1 MKRNARA
8 RSIPDY
14 VDTLDGFRAVATF
27 LVLIFHY
34 WQQSWVSMV
43 VRVGPVE
50 VDFTPIVSIGSL
62 GVELLFALSGFCL
75 YYPFALHPQ
84 RRLHAGNYAYKR
96 MVRILP
102 TYFLCVIVCSVYQV
116 GRLDPALLREQ
127 FIGNM
132 TLTQM
137 STPSLAYNHLNPV
150 LWSIAIEAQFYL
162 LFPLLL
168 PLFRKKA
175 LLGHGGGVR
184 HRRGLADVPARRRLL
199 PDRLADEPA
208 ARHDRR
214 LCGRYARGA
223 RRWAGQAR
231 ARRRTARRAAPCVHA
246 GGDDVRRNVLSG
258 RDVHRRAALRERSG
272 KSLAAANAHA
282 QVRFRR
288 LLRRDR
294 RLRVQ
299 LRLDAPPARQPGHA
313 LRQHDFLSGLY
324 VARLDRAAAQGM
336 EPAALRDRAADG
348 RSRVAL
354 AVYALVSGAEPSPF
368 PSS

>member
-150 LWSIAIEAQFYL
+150 LWSIAIEAQF
-162 LFPLLL
+162 L
-168 PLFRKKA
+168 PALPAAAAAVSQKA

-184 HRRGLADVPARRRLL
+184 HRRGLRMYLRDVDYSRIGWLMNQLPGMIDVYVGGMLAR
-199 PDRLADEPA
+199 
-208 ARHDRR
+208 
-214 LCGRYARGA
+214 A

-272 KSLAAANAHA
+272 KSLAAGKCTRASS
-282 QVRFRR
+282 F
-288 LLRRDR
+288 
-294 RLRVQ
+294 
-299 LRLDAPPARQPGHA
+299 PPPSAARSPPPC
-313 LRQHDFLSGLY
+313 S
-324 VARLDRAAAQGM
+324 AAAGC
-336 EPAALRDRAADG
+336 AACSAT
-348 RSRVAL
+348 RSRASS
-354 AVYALVSGAEPSPF
+354 ARFPIRSICGTAGSRCGSRNGTCRPTRPSGRWTIPSGAGRICSCVWR
-368 PSS
+368 